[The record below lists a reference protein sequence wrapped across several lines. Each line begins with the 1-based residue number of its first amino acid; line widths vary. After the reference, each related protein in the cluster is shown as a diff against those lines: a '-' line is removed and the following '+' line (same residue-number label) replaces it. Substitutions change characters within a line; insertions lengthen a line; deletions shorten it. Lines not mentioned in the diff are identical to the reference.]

1 MRTAAARFCDPV
13 TTPCHPHRK
22 KPNKTLATTP
32 PPAHTGGMQT
42 KPNHIDPGLLD
53 TVLRALLDEDATFPA
68 IAAKLSLSIAD
79 LLAFIEQPEVQE
91 TLLRLRTA
99 LTQRAE
105 IVALSSETAALQNLA
120 NLGKDLD
127 DIAAEREAIEAKAKQ
142 TRPDD
147 KAACAELDRDRKR
160 NDKRSK
166 DRIESARAAR
176 NTLAHARKRTT
187 HAHDALPKALKLALP
202 VEI

>member
-1 MRTAAARFCDPV
+1 
-13 TTPCHPHRK
+13 
-22 KPNKTLATTP
+22 
-32 PPAHTGGMQT
+32 MQT
-42 KPNHIDPGLLD
+42 KTNQNDPGLLD
-53 TVLRALLDEDATFPA
+53 SVLRALLDEDATFPA

-120 NLGKDLD
+120 NLSKDLD
-127 DIAAEREAIEAKAKQ
+127 DIAAERETIEAKAKQ
-142 TRPDD
+142 TKPDD
-147 KAACAELDRDRKR
+147 KAAQAELDRVRKR

-187 HAHDALPKALKLALP
+187 HAHDALPQALKLALP
-202 VEI
+202 VGA